1 MRIAELTLKPIKP
14 RPPMTL
20 PQARIAGLK
29 QSIDRDKQRLAQ
41 ERETQRRQRRA
52 EQQRK
57 HRTNPT

>member
-1 MRIAELTLKPIKP
+1 MS
-14 RPPMTL
+14 L

-41 ERETQRRQRRA
+41 ERETQRRQRSA

-57 HRTNPT
+57 HRINPA